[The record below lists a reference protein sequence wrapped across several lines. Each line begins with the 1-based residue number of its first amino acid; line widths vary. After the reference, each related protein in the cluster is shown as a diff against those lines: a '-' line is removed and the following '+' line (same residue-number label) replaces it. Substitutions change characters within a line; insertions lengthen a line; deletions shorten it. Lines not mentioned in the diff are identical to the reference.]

1 MTRGCCRTS
10 SSHTSRIDACIYAP
24 RGGEREESKS
34 RVIST
39 CPAPRKAPTVRL
51 IHFEVSRE
59 RARGA
64 HGLFGE
70 RALYSIEREREES
83 ATGMYVCARWEGEGT
98 GPILAEQCKKKTANA
113 STRIISLLA
122 LSVYYIIDDTPR
134 GFTLSRSCAC
144 VCVYMLGERCGLA
157 VVRSRGFSL
166 FYLWRGARTMEGE
179 CIGLMY
185 ANDR

>member
-70 RALYSIEREREES
+70 RALYSIERERERRKRHR
-83 ATGMYVCARWEGEGT
+83 YVRVCKMGGGGDRTYTCRTMQKEDGERKHANHFSVGPECVLYYRRHAEG
-98 GPILAEQCKKKTANA
+98 IY
-113 STRIISLLA
+113 SLSLVR
-122 LSVYYIIDDTPR
+122 L
-134 GFTLSRSCAC
+134 C
-144 VCVYMLGERCGLA
+144 VC
-157 VVRSRGFSL
+157 
-166 FYLWRGARTMEGE
+166 
-179 CIGLMY
+179 IY
-185 ANDR
+185 AG